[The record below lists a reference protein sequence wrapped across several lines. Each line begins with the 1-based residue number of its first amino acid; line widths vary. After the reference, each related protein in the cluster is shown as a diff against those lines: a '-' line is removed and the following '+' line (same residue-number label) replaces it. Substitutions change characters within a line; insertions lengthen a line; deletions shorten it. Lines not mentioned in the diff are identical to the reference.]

1 MNTCRNTVELPHKS
15 GERKI
20 EGEKMDNEIF
30 TTRTDD
36 ALKDISK
43 VKDLLDEAFEA
54 IKVGDEGTCLELLEK
69 TTLLLTS
76 FDNFLDEFSAH
87 VMQLMLTAEAIKQDS
102 VSN

>member
-1 MNTCRNTVELPHKS
+1 MVGLPHKS
-15 GERKI
+15 GKRKT
-20 EGEKMDNEIF
+20 EGEKMDNETF

-54 IKVGDEGTCLELLEK
+54 IKVGDEDTCLELLEK
-69 TTLLLTS
+69 TTVILTS

-87 VMQLMLTAEAIKQDS
+87 VIQLMLTAEAIKQDS
-102 VSN
+102 VSIQ

>member
-1 MNTCRNTVELPHKS
+1 
-15 GERKI
+15 
-20 EGEKMDNEIF
+20 MDNEIF

-36 ALKDISK
+36 ALKNISK

-54 IKVGDEGTCLELLEK
+54 IKVGDEDTCLEFLEK
-69 TTLLLTS
+69 TTVLLTS
-76 FDNFLDEFSAH
+76 FDNFLDEFSAY

>member
-1 MNTCRNTVELPHKS
+1 MVGLPLKS

-20 EGEKMDNEIF
+20 EGEKMDNETF

-43 VKDLLDEAFEA
+43 VKELLDEAFEA
-54 IKVGDEGTCLELLEK
+54 IKVGDEDTCLELLEK
-69 TTLLLTS
+69 TTVILTS

-87 VMQLMLTAEAIKQDS
+87 VIQLMLTAEAIKQDS
-102 VSN
+102 VSIQ

>member
-1 MNTCRNTVELPHKS
+1 
-15 GERKI
+15 
-20 EGEKMDNEIF
+20 MDNEIF

-43 VKDLLDEAFEA
+43 VKDLLDKAFEA
-54 IKVGDEGTCLELLEK
+54 IKVGDEDTCLELLEK
-69 TTLLLTS
+69 TTVLLTS
-76 FDNFLDEFSAH
+76 FDNFLDEFSAY

>member
-1 MNTCRNTVELPHKS
+1 MVGLPHKS
-15 GERKI
+15 GERKTG
-20 EGEKMDNEIF
+20 GEKMDNETF

-54 IKVGDEGTCLELLEK
+54 IKVGDEDTCLELLEK
-69 TTLLLTS
+69 TTVILTS

-87 VMQLMLTAEAIKQDS
+87 VIQLMLTAEAIKQDS
-102 VSN
+102 VSIQ

>member
-1 MNTCRNTVELPHKS
+1 MVGLPLKS

-30 TTRTDD
+30 ITRTDD
-36 ALKDISK
+36 ALKNISK
-43 VKDLLDEAFEA
+43 VKELLDEAFEA
-54 IKVGDEGTCLELLEK
+54 IKVGDEDTCLELLEK
-69 TTLLLTS
+69 TTVILTS

-102 VSN
+102 VSIQ

>member
-1 MNTCRNTVELPHKS
+1 MSTCGNTAELPHKLGEIRIG
-15 GERKI
+15 GER
-20 EGEKMDNEIF
+20 MDNEIF

-36 ALKDISK
+36 ALKNISK

-54 IKVGDEGTCLELLEK
+54 IKVGDEDTCLELLEE
-69 TTLLLTS
+69 TTVLLTS

-87 VMQLMLTAEAIKQDS
+87 VMQLVAEASKKDS